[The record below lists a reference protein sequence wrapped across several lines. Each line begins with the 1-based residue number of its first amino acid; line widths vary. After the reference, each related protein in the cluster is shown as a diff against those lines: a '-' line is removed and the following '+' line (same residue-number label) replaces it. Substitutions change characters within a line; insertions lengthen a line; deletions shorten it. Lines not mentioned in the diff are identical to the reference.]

1 MAQVEANPGC
11 RRGRAPAT
19 DCKRAPLSIVVSL
32 GPTECGLYLAPGHAG
47 IRVRECHF
55 VARKR
60 DRDLLFAQAWIDRAL
75 YLARHCIPLEGDCA
89 ELGDDAFCGS
99 RKISIRLNGLLG
111 RDSVRRVRLFCAFR
125 PSGFPVL
132 FPFSHFSAQ
141 LKLGWGEAVL
151 FAVEVAAVLAAA

>member
-1 MAQVEANPGC
+1 LLANH
-11 RRGRAPAT
+11 
-19 DCKRAPLSIVVSL
+19 KRATKTGKVTRLN
-32 GPTECGLYLAPGHAG
+32 C
-47 IRVRECHF
+47 
-55 VARKR
+55 
-60 DRDLLFAQAWIDRAL
+60 
-75 YLARHCIPLEGDCA
+75 
-89 ELGDDAFCGS
+89 
-99 RKISIRLNGLLG
+99 LNGLLG